1 MIQTQIQYG
10 CSLKGYFIN
19 LLQKF
24 FCILGVFKQE
34 FLELIIFKKEDLNFL
49 IFQRCI
55 QQSQFKSQLF
65 RIKNQIKAQSQKDSF
80 FYLKIKRSHNEQ
92 LKQEQ
97 ITLLI
102 DKKRSKKQQYCLLF
116 YIYFIQINKQLDR
129 LFNLQQLINKTRKS
143 FQIHHNTHKLTLS
156 SKILKTTKTA
166 SQIIKMQALTAA
178 KQSKKSSNIPLAVP
192 RGGGLPIN
200 PFAGHSKKKSQSKKT
215 FEQIPNFDEVKP
227 QQTEEN
233 NHRLDTQNKELLY
246 LDTEQAEILNT
257 QSKEDDAMNHH
268 VQKKQTLQNIIE
280 DEDDGDN
287 SVGGFEDGRKTKA
300 YYARFLLIDQAVSSF
315 SFLSIVIA
323 VLEYDLEFEEK
334 DEFTAKAML
343 WMTFILTLG
352 MILLTIV
359 RFQAKLEWLKTR
371 KVISQKSNLIT
382 SGFFKWMFIEIVV
395 SAVHPMPW
403 TWQIRL
409 SFFNEPTQGDA
420 YYHLNEILLL
430 IMLLRVLLIV
440 RTLLMMSVW
449 YNNRTQR
456 VCSMYACEADYLFVI
471 KCIMETQPYIL
482 ITSAMVISIFY
493 FGYMIRICE
502 APLYRNQQD
511 GQLLFYS
518 FWNCMWNIIVTMTTV
533 GYGDY
538 YARTHLGRFIIFF
551 VCIWG
556 VFIVSMMVITL
567 SNTLNI
573 TTLEK
578 KAIAVLQR
586 LHLKGQMKHHAAH
599 ILTLLAKIGLAN
611 RKGKFEGQ
619 FKKQTQ
625 IRLRKALNE
634 FKIAQRQYRSIGDE
648 NISEEMGRQFDF
660 LREDLKEIQKKQNA
674 LLETNIQLM
683 QHLKLDQQQIEY
695 YAKNLTRSSFQQL
708 IVPKDDKNMETSAA
722 KNVQNG
728 TPNIIVTQNSVAKQ
742 KIKNNIKSIDEN
754 MDEKEEAI
762 NVFQQD

>member
-1 MIQTQIQYG
+1 
-10 CSLKGYFIN
+10 
-19 LLQKF
+19 
-24 FCILGVFKQE
+24 
-34 FLELIIFKKEDLNFL
+34 
-49 IFQRCI
+49 
-55 QQSQFKSQLF
+55 
-65 RIKNQIKAQSQKDSF
+65 
-80 FYLKIKRSHNEQ
+80 
-92 LKQEQ
+92 
-97 ITLLI
+97 
-102 DKKRSKKQQYCLLF
+102 
-116 YIYFIQINKQLDR
+116 
-129 LFNLQQLINKTRKS
+129 
-143 FQIHHNTHKLTLS
+143 
-156 SKILKTTKTA
+156 
-166 SQIIKMQALTAA
+166 MQALTAA

-200 PFAGHSKKKSQSKKT
+200 PFGGHSKKKSQSKKT
-215 FEQIPNFDEVKP
+215 FEQLPNFDEVKP

-233 NHRLDTQNKELLY
+233 NHRLDTQNKDLLY

-257 QSKEDDAMNHH
+257 QSKEDDGMNQN

-280 DEDDGDN
+280 DDEDDGDN
-287 SVGGFEDGRKTKA
+287 SIGGFEDGRKTKA

-334 DEFTAKAML
+334 EEFTAKAML

-371 KVISQKSNLIT
+371 KVISQKSNLFT
-382 SGFFKWMFIEIVV
+382 SGFFKWMLIEIVV

-409 SFFNEPTQGDA
+409 YFFNEPTQNEA

-538 YARTHLGRFIIFF
+538 FARTHLGRFIIFF

-708 IVPKDDKNMETSAA
+708 IVPKDDKNMETSVA
-722 KNVQNG
+722 KQNG
-728 TPNIIVTQNSVAKQ
+728 TPNIIVTQNSVIKP
-742 KIKNNIKSIDEN
+742 IVKNNIKSIDEN
-754 MDEKEEAI
+754 IDEKEEAI